1 MPLSLHLRIPPPAI
15 RPKTR
20 KQFVYRKEY
29 ESLYS
34 AVLASKDPGNFK
46 KLLKAVEKG
55 VEYGMT
61 LEGGDSY

>member
-1 MPLSLHLRIPPPAI
+1 MPLTLRLSLPRPVI

-20 KQFVYRKEY
+20 QEVVSRKEY

-46 KLLKAVEKG
+46 KLVKAVEKG
-55 VEYGMT
+55 VEYGVT
-61 LEGGDSY
+61 IADDSY